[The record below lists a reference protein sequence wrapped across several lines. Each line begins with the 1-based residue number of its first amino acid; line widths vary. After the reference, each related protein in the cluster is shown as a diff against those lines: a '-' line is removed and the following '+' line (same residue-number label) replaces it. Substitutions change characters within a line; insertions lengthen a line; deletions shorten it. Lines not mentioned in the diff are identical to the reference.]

1 VLVGILLAALSAV
14 AYGLA
19 DYSGGRASRS
29 VASTVVTLIGQAISL
44 VLVVIG
50 VLLIGTP
57 MASAHDML
65 WGAAGGVAGGFALIA
80 FYRALSFGTM
90 TVVAPT
96 TAIVSAVL
104 PVIVGLV
111 LGERPSVTALVGIVA
126 ACLAV
131 ALVSGAIGTR
141 HQHTHASTV
150 ALAVFAGVGFGFI
163 FIALART
170 ADDSGLWPLVS
181 ARLASVPVVAV
192 VVLVTRPGRG
202 ALGAVIWLVV
212 ASGVL
217 DMGANLLYLEASHRG
232 LLSIVA
238 VISAMYPVSTVC
250 LAFALDHERV
260 SRSQAAG
267 LACAATGLALVSL
280 GS

>member
-1 VLVGILLAALSAV
+1 MGILLAALSAV

-50 VLLIGTP
+50 VVLIGTP
-57 MASAHDML
+57 MASAHDL
-65 WGAAGGVAGGFALIA
+65 WWGAAGGVAGAFALIG
-80 FYRALSFGTM
+80 FYRALSLGSM

-96 TAIVSAVL
+96 TAVVSAVL
-104 PVIVGLV
+104 PVVVGLA
-111 LGERPSVTALVGIVA
+111 LGERPSAMALIGIVA

-141 HQHTHASTV
+141 HQHTAPSTV
-150 ALAVFAGVGFGFI
+150 ALAALAGIGFGFI
-163 FIALART
+163 FIAFART
-170 ADDSGLWPLVS
+170 ADDSGLWPLVT
-181 ARLASVPVVAV
+181 ARIASVPVVAI
-192 VVLVTRPGRG
+192 VVLLTKPGRG

-260 SRSQAAG
+260 SKSQAAG
-267 LACAATGLALVSL
+267 LACAVTALALVSL

>member
-1 VLVGILLAALSAV
+1 VGILLAALSAV
-14 AYGLA
+14 AYGVA

-44 VLVVIG
+44 VLVVAG
-50 VLLIGTP
+50 VLLVGTP

-65 WGAAGGVAGGFALIA
+65 WGAAGGVAGAFALIA
-80 FYRALSFGTM
+80 FYRALSLGSM

-96 TAIVSAVL
+96 TAVVSAVL
-104 PVIVGLV
+104 PVIVGLL
-111 LGERPSVTALVGIVA
+111 LGERPSGTALVGIVA
-126 ACLAV
+126 ACFAV

-141 HQHTHASTV
+141 HQHTAASTV
-150 ALAVFAGVGFGFI
+150 VLASVAGVGFGFI
-163 FIALART
+163 FIALSRT
-170 ADDSGLWPLVS
+170 AHDSGLWPLVG
-181 ARLASVPVVAV
+181 ARLASVPVVAI
-192 VVLVTRPGRG
+192 VVLLTKPGRG
-202 ALGAVIWLVV
+202 ALEAVIWLVV

-217 DMGANLLYLEASHRG
+217 DMAANLLYLEASHRG

-267 LACAATGLALVSL
+267 LACAVTALALVSL